1 MSIDFYKTN
10 RRKVLEAMEDEA
22 VMVVFSGQAKY
33 KSHDQFY
40 KYVPNKNFYYLSGFD
55 KEKSILVLSKF
66 RQTIQEILFIEKP
79 DSYLELY
86 HGKMTDK
93 EDIVAL
99 TSIEAVHYTE
109 DMMKI
114 LSKMFVNNNYK
125 IAYLDYF
132 KRGIRTI
139 PTEEMSFAELLEKN
153 FPYLRM
159 MDAFPLIA
167 NQRKIKTEEE
177 IEAIK
182 KAVKLTELGLN
193 SILENLKPGCMEYE
207 LEAHFQFAM
216 KMNGGGDYAF
226 DPIIASGKNGVLLHY
241 GDNNCQIN
249 ANELVLI
256 DIGAEY
262 GYYASDI
269 SRTYPSSGKFT
280 PRQRKLYE
288 AVLEAEEEIIRALKP
303 GMPIDHMRNIADNI
317 LSKRCIE
324 IGLIKEKE
332 EIIKY
337 LYHGVGHYIGLDTH
351 DVGDRDILQPGMVLT
366 VEPGLY
372 IKEEGIGIRI
382 EDDVLVTENGC
393 EVLSKGIIKSVAD
406 IENAMKN
413 AIEKTL

>member
-1 MSIDFYKTN
+1 MNIDFYRTN
-10 RRKVLEAMEDEA
+10 RRKILDGMEDEA
-22 VMVVFSGQAKY
+22 VMIIFSGQAKY

-40 KYVPNKNFYYLSGFD
+40 KYVPNKSFYYLSGFD

-66 RQTIQEILFIEKP
+66 RKSVQEMLFIEKP

-99 TSIEAVHYTE
+99 TGIETVHYIE
-109 DMMKI
+109 DLMKI
-114 LSKMFVNNNYK
+114 LSKMFVNNYYR

-132 KRGIRTI
+132 KRGIRAI

-153 FPYLRM
+153 FPYLKM

-177 IEAIK
+177 IEAVK
-182 KAVKLTELGLN
+182 EAVKLTELGLN
-193 SILENLKPGCMEYE
+193 SILEHLKPGCMEYE

-241 GDNNCQIN
+241 GENNSQIN
-249 ANELVLI
+249 DNELVLI

-269 SRTYPSSGKFT
+269 SRTYPSSGRFT
-280 PRQRKLYE
+280 PRQKELYE

-303 GMPIDHMRNIADNI
+303 GMPIDHMRNIADDI
-317 LSKRCIE
+317 LAKRCIE

-332 EIIKY
+332 EIIRY

-351 DVGDRDILQPGMVLT
+351 DVGDRDILEPGMVLT

-382 EDDVLVTENGC
+382 EDDVLITENGC
-393 EVLSKGIIKSVAD
+393 DVLSKDIIKSVND
-406 IENAMKN
+406 IEQAMRRN
-413 AIEKTL
+413 